1 MLVKISIIKPLRDRF
16 TLRCFTYI
24 TIKTINVKRQT
35 MPSKILSGYSIG
47 CFAITPNETIVTH
60 KKAQTSPN
68 APTADKPNDNALVFI
83 LQLFLIVFENI
94 KQNKPEIISVTPKTS
109 EQKVRPVIKLKVI
122 YEAVGPS
129 APPIIPIA
137 PFWDV

>member
-1 MLVKISIIKPLRDRF
+1 
-16 TLRCFTYI
+16 
-24 TIKTINVKRQT
+24 

-47 CFAITPNETIVTH
+47 CFDIAPNETIVTH

-83 LQLFLIVFENI
+83 LQLFLIVFENT
-94 KQNKPEIISVTPKTS
+94 KQNKPEIISVIPITS
-109 EQKVRPVIKLKVI
+109 EHKVRFIKLKVI